1 MEKYIEWGRRYSHN
15 LANKFAFYI
24 YDQSYVSTAYLSY
37 ATVILIAV
45 ILVSLGSYSTIER
58 PRNAKIAN
66 DKHPLFDPSDRDET
80 SIPEAVIDET
90 HAFAMPV
97 LAGIAL
103 IGLYFAIRN
112 WDIEKITRILNCYL
126 IILSVKANSFTI
138 SYLIKVTVRKIC
150 HQFGFDSLRF
160 VKRYAITISRDDLFH
175 SAGVEENFLL
185 PDSTEAE
192 EIIKSEMLLESRV
205 DIKKE
210 NQLFNFYCSTADI
223 YGWFFGI
230 AFSIVFALL
239 DGKNNWILSNIFG
252 ASFTIFGLSVSRLPS
267 FRPALILL
275 ILFFVYDIYFVF
287 GSDVMVDVAT
297 KIDIP
302 VKMLVPS
309 KLSSEHNEVQMS
321 ILGLGDMIVPG
332 LFISLCL
339 RYDLYRY
346 HELHPCTEFHHLQKI
361 DKPYF
366 YSALIGYTIGLISTV
381 TVLHVFN
388 RAQPALLYLCPSII
402 LSTISTALYRGE
414 LKGLWEYNEEERT
427 TAFEQPID
435 FFCSPETLL
444 LAGPLISSD
453 DEEEDHDYSPETFS
467 DSDF

>member
-1 MEKYIEWGRRYSHN
+1 MEKYVEWGRRYSHQ

-24 YDQSYVSTAYLSY
+24 YDQSYVSTAFLSY
-37 ATVILIAV
+37 ATVIVLAV
-45 ILVSLGSYSTIER
+45 SLVSLGSYSTIER
-58 PRNAKIAN
+58 PKNAKIAN
-66 DKHPLFDPSDRDET
+66 EKHPLFDQSDRDET
-80 SIPEAVIDET
+80 SIPEATIDET

-103 IGLYFAIRN
+103 LGLYFAIRN
-112 WDIEKITRILNCYL
+112 WDIEKITRMLNGYL
-126 IILSVKANSFTI
+126 IIVSVKANSFVI
-138 SYLIKVTVRKIC
+138 SYLIKVAARKLC
-150 HQFGFDSLRF
+150 HQFGFDSQRF
-160 VKRYAITISRDDLFH
+160 VKRYALTLSRDILFH

-192 EIIKSEMLLESRV
+192 KVIKSEMLLRSRV

-210 NQLFNFYCSTADI
+210 SQLFNYYFSTADI
-223 YGWFFGI
+223 YGWVFGVS
-230 AFSIVFALL
+230 FSIVFALL

-252 ASFTIFGLSVSRLPS
+252 ASFTIFSLSVSRLPS

-275 ILFFVYDIYFVF
+275 ILFFIYDIYFVF
-287 GSDVMVDVAT
+287 GSDVMVNVAT

-309 KLSSEHNEVQMS
+309 KLSSKDNEIQMS

-332 LFISLCL
+332 SFVSLCL
-339 RYDLYRY
+339 RYDLFRY
-346 HELHPCTEFHHLQKI
+346 HELHPGTEFHHLQKF

-366 YSALIGYTIGLISTV
+366 YSALAGYTIGLVSTV

-388 RAQPALLYLCPSII
+388 RAQPALLYLCPCII
-402 LSTISTALYRGE
+402 LSTVSTALYRGE
-414 LKGLWEYNEEERT
+414 LKSFWEYNEEEK
-427 TAFEQPID
+427 TATVQQPIE
-435 FFCSPETLL
+435 FTCSQETLL

-453 DEEEDHDYSPETFS
+453 DEDEDYTPEAIS
-467 DSDF
+467 DSDC